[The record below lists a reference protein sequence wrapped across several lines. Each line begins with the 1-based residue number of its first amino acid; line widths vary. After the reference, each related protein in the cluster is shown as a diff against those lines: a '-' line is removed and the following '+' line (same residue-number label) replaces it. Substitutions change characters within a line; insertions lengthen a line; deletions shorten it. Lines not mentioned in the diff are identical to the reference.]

1 MMIPKS
7 INRNVIGK
15 RSVTFLIS
23 GIDGNV
29 VVCEVNAKYRNVIG
43 KRSGTFLM

>member
-7 INRNVIGK
+7 INRDVIGK

-23 GIDGNV
+23 GIDGNI
-29 VVCEVNAKYRNVIG
+29 VVCEVNAKYRNMIG
-43 KRSGTFLM
+43 RGQVLF